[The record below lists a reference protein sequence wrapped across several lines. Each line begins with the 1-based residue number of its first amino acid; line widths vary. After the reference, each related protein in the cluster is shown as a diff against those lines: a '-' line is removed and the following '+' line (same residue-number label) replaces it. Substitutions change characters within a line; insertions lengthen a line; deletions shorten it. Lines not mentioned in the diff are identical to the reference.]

1 MPRWIAYSREGR
13 AESGTSLSICAF
25 RVHTAPRLDGI
36 ERRHMKLGFLL
47 FDYFPF
53 GGLQR
58 DCLRVARACAVRGHA
73 VTLFTRTWLGEALP
87 NIEVELFGRRGF
99 TNVSRNR
106 AWLRQLAAAL
116 PERGLDGVIGFNK
129 LPGLDVYYGSDPC
142 YVAKTE
148 RLKPKWF
155 RWLPRFRHFSE
166 LERSV
171 FASGR
176 QTRILLLTPHE
187 IPIYQKHYG
196 TTPERFHWLPPGIA
210 RQNFSEEKR
219 LEARRRK
226 RSEMNWAEDALLLLL
241 VGSGFRVKGLDRAIT
256 GLAGLPAGLRERAHL
271 VVIGQNRPG
280 EFAAQAG
287 RLGVGSCVHFLGGRL
302 DVPDWML
309 AADLCFHPAY
319 SESAGMILLEA
330 MTCGLPVLT
339 TDTCGYAFHVAK
351 AKGGI
356 VLSSPF
362 SQDECNRTL
371 ADMLVSPARQEWQ
384 ANGLAYAARED
395 LYSCHER
402 AADIIEQTIRQK
414 IERRAVATTG
424 RIA

>member
-1 MPRWIAYSREGR
+1 
-13 AESGTSLSICAF
+13 
-25 RVHTAPRLDGI
+25 
-36 ERRHMKLGFLL
+36 MKLGFLL

-58 DCLRVARACAVRGHA
+58 DCLKVATLCAQRGHQ
-73 VTLFTRTWLGEALP
+73 VTLFTRTWLGEKPAS
-87 NIEVELFGRRGF
+87 ITIELFGRHGF

-106 AWLRQLAAAL
+106 AWLRELAAAL
-116 PERGLDGVIGFNK
+116 PQRGLDGVIGFNK

-148 RLKPKWF
+148 RLKPGWF
-155 RWLPRFRHFSE
+155 RWLPRFRHFRE

-171 FASGR
+171 FAARLSA
-176 QTRILLLTPHE
+176 QILLLTPHE
-187 IPIYQKHYG
+187 IPLYQKHYG
-196 TTPERFHWLPPGIA
+196 TESNRFHVLPPGIA
-210 RQNFSEEKR
+210 RHDYSEEKR
-219 LEARRRK
+219 IGTRRRL
-226 RSEMNWAEDALLLLL
+226 RAEHGWGDDERLLLL
-241 VGSGFRVKGLDRAIT
+241 VGSGFRVKGLDRAIN
-256 GLAGLPAGLRERAHL
+256 GLAALPSNLKAKARL
-271 VVIGQNRPG
+271 VVIGQNRSA

-287 RLGVGSCVHFLGGRL
+287 RLGVGARVHFLGGRL

-309 AADLCFHPAY
+309 AADLCLHPAY

-356 VLSSPF
+356 VLPSPF

-371 ADMLVSPARQEWQ
+371 AEMLVSAAVQEWR

-402 AADIIEQTIRQK
+402 AADIIEQTIRRK
-414 IERRAVATTG
+414 IERPAVATPG

>member
-1 MPRWIAYSREGR
+1 MN
-13 AESGTSLSICAF
+13 
-25 RVHTAPRLDGI
+25 
-36 ERRHMKLGFLL
+36 LGFLL

-58 DCLRVARACAVRGHA
+58 DCLKVATLCAQRGHQ
-73 VTLFTRTWLGEALP
+73 VTLFTRTWLGEKPVSVA
-87 NIEVELFGRRGF
+87 VELFGRQGF

-116 PERGLDGVIGFNK
+116 PQRGLDGVIGFNK
-129 LPGLDVYYGSDPC
+129 LAGLDVYYGSDPC

-148 RLKPKWF
+148 RLKPKWY
-155 RWLPRFRHFSE
+155 RWLPRFRHFNE

-171 FASGR
+171 FAAGL

-187 IPIYQKHYG
+187 IPFYRQYYG
-196 TTPERFHWLPPGIA
+196 TEPERFHLLPPGIA
-210 RQNFSEEKR
+210 RQSFSEEKR
-219 LEARRRK
+219 LEARRRL
-226 RSEMNWAEDALLLLL
+226 RSEMNWAEDAQLLLF
-241 VGSGFRVKGLDRAIT
+241 VGSGFRVKGLDRAIAV
-256 GLAGLPAGLRERAHL
+256 LAALPAGLRERAHL

-287 RLGVGSCVHFLGGRL
+287 RLGVGSRVHFLGGRL

-351 AKGGI
+351 AKAGV
-356 VLSSPF
+356 VLPSPF

-371 ADMLVSPARQEWQ
+371 AEMLVSPALHEWK

-402 AADIIEQTIRQK
+402 AADIIEQTIRRK
-414 IERRAVATTG
+414 LERPAVATSG